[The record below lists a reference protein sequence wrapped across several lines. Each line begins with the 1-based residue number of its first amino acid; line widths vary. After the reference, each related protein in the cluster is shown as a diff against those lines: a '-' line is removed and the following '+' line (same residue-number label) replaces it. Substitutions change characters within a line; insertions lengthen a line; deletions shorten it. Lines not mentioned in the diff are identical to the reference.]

1 MIFVLQI
8 EREIKLR
15 TVTPIGLY
23 KRGLLITLRA
33 ESMAKPDGQRKMKN
47 IAQAYKDK
55 TVDRKTAKFGPQQPG
70 TVLKPPPGY
79 LDESEMIDPSE
90 FQALLTRKGAPDKYR
105 SSVEGLANCASPT
118 SDMIYNG
125 EYYLLP
131 GGQNV
136 VSIIEYDLFFCNRN
150 GYVSIMF
157 IL

>member
-1 MIFVLQI
+1 
-8 EREIKLR
+8 
-15 TVTPIGLY
+15 
-23 KRGLLITLRA
+23 
-33 ESMAKPDGQRKMKN
+33 
-47 IAQAYKDK
+47 
-55 TVDRKTAKFGPQQPG
+55 
-70 TVLKPPPGY
+70 
-79 LDESEMIDPSE
+79 MIDPSE

-131 GGQNV
+131 GEQNV

-157 IL
+157 ILWMISNRNIFLLGRTRGEGVTKQKNVSISE